1 MEEQILEILRHE
13 KRAYSVSELEDLLG
27 LGSVEE
33 LKELLK
39 TLNRLEDQLKVYR
52 TNKNNYMLF
61 QNSHLKIGKL
71 LGNKKGFGFVDIEG
85 DDDVFIAPSHM
96 NNAIHGEHPALAA

>member
-33 LKELLK
+33 LKELL
-39 TLNRLEDQLKVYR
+39 
-52 TNKNNYMLF
+52 
-61 QNSHLKIGKL
+61 
-71 LGNKKGFGFVDIEG
+71 NKKK
-85 DDDVFIAPSHM
+85 
-96 NNAIHGEHPALAA
+96 